1 MFVCAVVVALAVE
14 LAIFRHAH
22 RDLVYL
28 SQPVAHIVTDRGE
41 SLRRHGSMALSRRTV
56 RRVHLETLAEAARTV
71 GDEEL
76 HFRAIERLARDYPED
91 AEVQLRRA
99 ELLRL
104 AGRLDAAAALYHEVL
119 EGDASQLAER

>member
-1 MFVCAVVVALAVE
+1 
-14 LAIFRHAH
+14 
-22 RDLVYL
+22 
-28 SQPVAHIVTDRGE
+28 
-41 SLRRHGSMALSRRTV
+41 MALSRRTV

-71 GDEEL
+71 GDEAL